1 MRTRSFEKDHAS
13 VDQAQRFNSGEYHV
27 CGVIVDTNPA
37 KTQDIMTIITA
48 MDGCEIH
55 HTDPEKHYA
64 DVRFIVVVEDTETIS
79 SYDQMNNLQKIEGVL
94 SVSLMSHFFDQP

>member
-1 MRTRSFEKDHAS
+1 MRTRSFEKNHAS

-64 DVRFIVVVEDTETIS
+64 DGRFIVVVEDTETIS
-79 SYDQMNNLQKIEGVL
+79 SYDQMNHLQNIEGVL